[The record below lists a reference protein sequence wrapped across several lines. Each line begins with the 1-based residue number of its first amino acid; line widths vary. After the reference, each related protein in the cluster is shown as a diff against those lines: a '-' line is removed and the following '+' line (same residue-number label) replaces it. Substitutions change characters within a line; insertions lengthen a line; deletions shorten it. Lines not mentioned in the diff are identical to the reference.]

1 MDVFNPLLSEVQ
13 AVACLAVQH
22 LKAGEQLNKSGNSD
36 QSSCQEDVCP
46 IMVCCATIALR
57 TSVPTDDI
65 RGAAIYGRND
75 EKLGKIDDVIFDH
88 STGSIKYV
96 VVDTGGW
103 FSTKKFLVPP
113 HRLQSSAEHE
123 GDFTVNV
130 DKQQIEA
137 FPPYNESELHSEE
150 KWKDYEKK
158 FDRAWESGPVQ
169 HRQGS
174 DRDITPTP
182 DEMPAQPGSIG
193 SQLTPSERAEMNSRI
208 IPAGA
213 NEVNIESERGR
224 NRLAMVEIRRPSAPA
239 TARKRSP
246 GMRLP
251 ARLSPAQDKFE
262 QAQLRSARP
271 ASPCNS
277 I

>member
-1 MDVFNPLLSEVQ
+1 MSHYGLLRDYRFED
-13 AVACLAVQH
+13 
-22 LKAGEQLNKSGNSD
+22 LN
-36 QSSCQEDVCP
+36 
-46 IMVCCATIALR
+46 T
-57 TSVPTDDI
+57 TDDI
-65 RGAAIYGRND
+65 RGAAIYGCDD

-103 FSTKKFLVPP
+103 FSTRKFLVPSQ
-113 HRLQSSAEHE
+113 RLQSSTKHD

-137 FPPYNESELHSEE
+137 FPPYNESELHSDE

-182 DEMPAQPGSIG
+182 SEMPAQSGSIG
-193 SQLTPSERAEMNSRI
+193 SQLTPSERAEVNSRI

-213 NEVNIESERGR
+213 NEVNIESSAVGIGSRWSNFEDRLRQRRKEVTRACTTCTVSPSQESLTQER
-224 NRLAMVEIRRPSAPA
+224 
-239 TARKRSP
+239 K
-246 GMRLP
+246 
-251 ARLSPAQDKFE
+251 
-262 QAQLRSARP
+262 
-271 ASPCNS
+271 AS
-277 I
+277 